1 MAKSRARQAS
11 AANGLPHDGELY
23 AGADTDSER
32 DARHELLELLASR
45 GATLEQLREA
55 VREQTLATMPLE
67 FALSDERQ
75 YTLTD
80 MAREAGVES
89 PYLRQLLLS
98 LGHPN
103 PRPRERAFGEQD
115 LAVARV
121 LRVFL
126 DQGLP
131 KEGLLEIARVM
142 GHSMARTASVIRE
155 VAGSEL
161 IQPGDSEA
169 AVAIRYATAAENLL
183 PLLGEIL
190 EYELRVHVREQA
202 TRDVITRAEL
212 ASGELS
218 GTRLVAVGFV
228 DLSGFTRLG
237 SYSSAQRLGMIG
249 SRLAALAAEVSDP
262 PVELV
267 KTLGDGAM
275 LVSTDAEALVI
286 AVCELAKRVSAED
299 DDFPALRG
307 GIAVGPAVA
316 RGADWF
322 GASVNTASRMVE
334 LAKPSSILADE
345 ETRSRTGERFEWS
358 RKRRVRRFK
367 GVDGRPKVFSLEL
380 PDQSS

>member
-1 MAKSRARQAS
+1 MASSGATKSKTS
-11 AANGLPHDGELY
+11 NGVPEDGELY
-23 AGADTDSER
+23 AGADTGSQR
-32 DARHELLELLASR
+32 AARHELLELLASR
-45 GATLEQLREA
+45 GASIEQLREG

-67 FALSDERQ
+67 FTLSDERQ

-80 MAREAGVES
+80 MADEAGVES

-103 PRPRERAFGEQD
+103 PRPREQAFGEQD
-115 LAVARV
+115 LAVARI

-126 DQGLP
+126 DAGLH

-169 AVAIRYATAAENLL
+169 TVAIRYATAAENLL
-183 PLLGEIL
+183 PMLGEIL
-190 EYELRVHVREQA
+190 QYELRVHVREQA

-218 GTRLVAVGFV
+218 GMRLVTVGFV

-237 SYSSAQRLGMIG
+237 SYSSAQQLGMIG
-249 SRLAALAAEVSDP
+249 SRLAALAAQVSDP

-275 LVSTDAEALVI
+275 LVSTDAEALVS
-286 AVCELAKRVSAED
+286 AVCELADRVDAEG

-307 GIAVGPAVA
+307 GIALGPAVA

-322 GASVNTASRMVE
+322 GASVNTASRIVE
-334 LAKPSSILADE
+334 MAKPSAILADE
-345 ETRSRTGERFEWS
+345 ATRDRTEDRFKWS
-358 RKRRVRRFK
+358 RKRSMRRLK
-367 GVDGRPKVFSLEL
+367 GLEGRPKIFSLQRQQ
-380 PDQSS
+380 QSS